1 MMSAGGVHTPVLAV
15 VLIFA
20 PPPGTCAL
28 PGTRQRPDALP
39 EGRCPGPPLDLR
51 RLPDHIVAVAEAS
64 THWLPHM
71 AQHSNAA
78 TERPS
83 GQTGSLLDRIT
94 LTACLLAALF
104 LFFVLG
110 AWVVLA
116 QVFPYPWL
124 AQAYEGGK
132 ALWAKETEYLD
143 PYRTDFWKPARTAA
157 TGVIRHDPARA
168 QQGLT
173 LYTSGHEA
181 RADLVAMDGEVVHTW
196 QLPFS
201 AVWDAT
207 SPVSDP
213 QPDDYIYWR
222 KAMVYPNG
230 DLLAIYVAA
239 GDSPWGYGLVRI
251 DKDSQL
257 VWKYLEQAHHD
268 VDIGEDGRIYALT
281 HEIRDNEYRD
291 FPQLA
296 VPRIDDFVVVLSP
309 DGQELQ
315 KVSIADALIDSP
327 YARLLTRVVWYTK
340 GDYLHNNGIDVVEA
354 DAAAALALGPFVRPG
369 QVLLSI
375 REIDTIALLDLE
387 QERIAWAL
395 RGPWLAQHDPDIL
408 ANGNM
413 LLFDNLG
420 NFLDA
425 AGNDAEGGG
434 GRSRIIEFDPA
445 TTEIVWQYAG
455 TPEEPFE
462 SDVRASQER
471 LANGNTLVT
480 EETGGRI
487 IEVTPDGEIV
497 WEFVNPV
504 RAEGRG
510 ENGGDMI
517 PIVSWAQRIDPASLD
532 ADFLAR

>member
-1 MMSAGGVHTPVLAV
+1 LDTDAAAPRQTGERQAGQP
-15 VLIFA
+15 
-20 PPPGTCAL
+20 
-28 PGTRQRPDALP
+28 
-39 EGRCPGPPLDLR
+39 
-51 RLPDHIVAVAEAS
+51 
-64 THWLPHM
+64 
-71 AQHSNAA
+71 
-78 TERPS
+78 
-83 GQTGSLLDRIT
+83 GSLLDRIA
-94 LTACLLAALF
+94 LAVSLLAALF
-104 LFFVLG
+104 LCFVVG

-143 PYRTDFWKPARTAA
+143 PYKTDFWKPARTDAK
-157 TGVIRHDPARA
+157 GVIRHDPAKA

-181 RADLVAMDGEVVHTW
+181 RAYLVAMDGEVVHEW
-196 QLPFS
+196 YLPFS
-201 AVWDAT
+201 QVWDDS
-207 SPVSDP
+207 SPISDP

-230 DLLAIYVAA
+230 DLLAVYVAA
-239 GDSPWGYGLVRI
+239 GDSPWGYAVVRI
-251 DKDSQL
+251 DKHSKL
-257 VWKYLEQAHHD
+257 IWKYLGQAHHD

-281 HEIRDNEYRD
+281 HEIRNNEYRD

-296 VPRIDDFVVVLSP
+296 APRIDDFAVVLSP
-309 DGQELQ
+309 DGKELK
-315 KVSIADALIDSP
+315 KVSIADALIGSP

-340 GDYLHNNGIDVVEA
+340 GDYLHNNGIDVVGPK
-354 DAAAALALGPFVRPG
+354 DAAALRLGAFVKPG
-369 QVLLSI
+369 QVLLSF
-375 REIDTIALLDLE
+375 REIDTIALLDLDE
-387 QERIAWAL
+387 ERIVWAV

-408 ANGNM
+408 EDGNI

-420 NFLDA
+420 NFLDIN
-425 AGNDAEGGG
+425 GSDAEGHG
-434 GRSRIIEFDPA
+434 GRSRIIEFDPS

-471 LANGNTLVT
+471 LANGNTLIT

-487 IEVTPDGEIV
+487 IEVTPEGEIV

-510 ENGGDMI
+510 EDGGDLI
-517 PIVSWAQRIDPASLD
+517 PIVSWAQRIDPASLEPG
-532 ADFLAR
+532 FLAR

>member
-1 MMSAGGVHTPVLAV
+1 MPTQL
-15 VLIFA
+15 
-20 PPPGTCAL
+20 
-28 PGTRQRPDALP
+28 
-39 EGRCPGPPLDLR
+39 
-51 RLPDHIVAVAEAS
+51 
-64 THWLPHM
+64 
-71 AQHSNAA
+71 SNAA
-78 TERPS
+78 AKRPS
-83 GQTGSLLDRIT
+83 RQPGSWLDRFA
-94 LTACLLAALF
+94 LAVSLLAALF
-104 LFFVLG
+104 LCFLVG

-116 QVFPYPWL
+116 QVFPSSWL
-124 AQAYEGGK
+124 AHAYEGGR
-132 ALWAKETEYLD
+132 ALLEKETQYRD
-143 PYRTDFWKPARTAA
+143 PFRTDFWKPARTAA
-157 TGVIRHDPARA
+157 TGVTRHDPARA

-181 RADLVAMDGEVVHTW
+181 RADLVAMDGEVVHSW

-201 AVWDAT
+201 AVWDES
-207 SPVSDP
+207 SPIADP
-213 QPDDYIYWR
+213 QPDEFIYWR
-222 KAMVYPNG
+222 KAMLLPNG
-230 DLLAIYVAA
+230 DLLAVYVAA
-239 GDSPWGYGLVRI
+239 GDSPWGYGLVRL

-257 VWKYLEQAHHD
+257 VWKYLGQTHHD
-268 VDIGEDGRIYALT
+268 LDIGADGRIYALT
-281 HEIRDNEYRD
+281 HEIRHNEYRD

-309 DGQELQ
+309 DGEELQ
-315 KVSIADALIDSP
+315 KVSIADALINSP

-354 DAAAALALGPFVRPG
+354 DDAAALRLGPFVSPG
-369 QVLLSI
+369 QVLLSM
-375 REIDTIALLDLE
+375 REIDTIALLDLA
-387 QERIAWAL
+387 QERIVWAV

-425 AGNDAEGGG
+425 EGNDAEGAG

-455 TPEEPFE
+455 TDLAPFE

-471 LANGNTLVT
+471 LANGNTLIT

-487 IEVTPDGEIV
+487 LEVTPAGEIV

-510 ENGGDMI
+510 EDGGDLI
-517 PIVSWAQRIDPASLD
+517 PILSWAQRIDPASLEPG
-532 ADFLAR
+532 FLAE

>member
-1 MMSAGGVHTPVLAV
+1 MDTDAA
-15 VLIFA
+15 A
-20 PPPGTCAL
+20 P
-28 PGTRQRPDALP
+28 
-39 EGRCPGPPLDLR
+39 
-51 RLPDHIVAVAEAS
+51 
-64 THWLPHM
+64 
-71 AQHSNAA
+71 
-78 TERPS
+78 
-83 GQTGSLLDRIT
+83 GQTSERQAGQPGSLLDRMA
-94 LTACLLAALF
+94 LAVSLLAALF
-104 LFFVLG
+104 LCFVVG

-124 AQAYEGGK
+124 AQAYEGGR
-132 ALWAKETEYLD
+132 ALLEKETQYRD
-143 PYRTDFWKPARTAA
+143 PYRTDFWKPVRTAA
-157 TGVIRHDPARA
+157 TGVVRYDPAKA

-201 AVWDAT
+201 AVWDES
-207 SPVSDP
+207 SPIADP
-213 QPDDYIYWR
+213 QPDDFIYWR

-230 DLLAIYVAA
+230 DLLAVYVAS

-251 DKDSQL
+251 DKDSNL
-257 VWKYLEQAHHD
+257 VWKYLGQTHHD
-268 VDIGEDGRIYALT
+268 VDLGEDGRIYALT
-281 HEIRDNEYRD
+281 HEIRHNEYQD

-309 DGQELQ
+309 DGEELQ
-315 KVSIADALIDSP
+315 KVSLADALINSP

-340 GDYLHNNGIDVVEA
+340 GDYLHTNGIDVVEPD
-354 DAAAALALGPFVRPG
+354 DAAALPLAPFVKAG
-369 QVLLSI
+369 QVLLSF
-375 REIDTIALLDLE
+375 REIDTLALLDLE
-387 QERIAWAL
+387 QERIVWAV

-408 ANGNM
+408 EDGNI

-420 NFLDA
+420 RFLDA
-425 AGNDAEGGG
+425 DGSDAEGGG
-434 GRSRIIEFDPA
+434 GRSRIIEFDPS

-455 TPEEPFE
+455 TPEDPFD

-471 LANGNTLVT
+471 LANGDTLIT

-487 IEVTPDGEIV
+487 LEVTPEGEIV

-510 ENGGDMI
+510 EGGGDMI
-517 PIVSWAQRIDPASLD
+517 PIVSFAQRIDPASLD
-532 ADFLAR
+532 PGFLAR

>member
-1 MMSAGGVHTPVLAV
+1 
-15 VLIFA
+15 
-20 PPPGTCAL
+20 
-28 PGTRQRPDALP
+28 
-39 EGRCPGPPLDLR
+39 
-51 RLPDHIVAVAEAS
+51 
-64 THWLPHM
+64 M
-71 AQHSNAA
+71 AQHSNAVP
-78 TERPS
+78 ERPS
-83 GQTGSLLDRIT
+83 GQSGSLLDRIT
-94 LTACLLAALF
+94 LAGCLLAALF
-104 LFFVLG
+104 LCFVGG

-116 QVFPYPWL
+116 EVFPYSWL

-143 PYRTDFWKPARTAA
+143 PYRTDFWKPARTSAR
-157 TGVIRHDPARA
+157 GVIRHDPART

-173 LYTSGHEA
+173 LYTSGDSA
-181 RADLVAMDGEVVHTW
+181 RAFLVAMDGEVVHEW

-201 AVWDAT
+201 EVWDES
-207 SPVSDP
+207 SPIGDP

-230 DLLAIYVAA
+230 DLLAVYVAA

-257 VWKYLEQAHHD
+257 IWKYLGQAHHD
-268 VDIGEDGRIYALT
+268 VDVGDDGRIYALT
-281 HEIRDNEYRD
+281 HEIRHNAYQD

-309 DGQELQ
+309 DGEELR
-315 KVSIADALIDSP
+315 KVSVADALIDSP

-340 GDYLHNNGIDVVEA
+340 GDYLHTNGIDVLEPD
-354 DAAAALALGPFVRPG
+354 DAAALPLAPVVEAG

-375 REIDTIALLDLE
+375 REIDTIALLDLDE
-387 QERIAWAL
+387 GRIVWAV
-395 RGPWLAQHDPDIL
+395 RGPWLAQHDPDVL
-408 ANGNM
+408 ENGNI

-425 AGNDAEGGG
+425 DGSDAESGG
-434 GRSRIIEFDPA
+434 GRSRIVEFDPSTMA
-445 TTEIVWQYAG
+445 IAWQYAG
-455 TPEEPFE
+455 TDEEPFE
-462 SDVRASQER
+462 SDVRASQQR
-471 LANGNTLVT
+471 LENGNTLIT

-487 IEVTPDGEIV
+487 LEVTPEHEIV

-510 ENGGDMI
+510 EDGGAMI

-532 ADFLAR
+532 PGFAVP

>member
-1 MMSAGGVHTPVLAV
+1 LDTDAAAHGQASERQAGQ
-15 VLIFA
+15 
-20 PPPGTCAL
+20 PGS
-28 PGTRQRPDALP
+28 R
-39 EGRCPGPPLDLR
+39 
-51 RLPDHIVAVAEAS
+51 
-64 THWLPHM
+64 
-71 AQHSNAA
+71 
-78 TERPS
+78 
-83 GQTGSLLDRIT
+83 LDRIA
-94 LTACLLAALF
+94 LAVSVLAALF
-104 LFFVLG
+104 LCFVVG

-143 PYRTDFWKPARTAA
+143 PYRTDFWKPARTSAR
-157 TGVIRHDPARA
+157 GVTRHDAARA
-168 QQGLT
+168 QPGLT
-173 LYTSGHEA
+173 LYTSGDSA
-181 RADLVAMDGEVVHTW
+181 RAFLVAMDGEVVHEW
-196 QLPFS
+196 RLPFS
-201 AVWDAT
+201 EVWDDT
-207 SPVSDP
+207 SPVQDP
-213 QPDDYIYWR
+213 QPDAYIYWR

-251 DKDSQL
+251 DKDSKL
-257 VWKYLEQAHHD
+257 VWKYLGQAHHD
-268 VDIGEDGRIYALT
+268 VDIGADGRIYALT
-281 HEIRDNEYRD
+281 HEIRHNEYRD

-309 DGQELQ
+309 DGKELT
-315 KVSIADALIDSP
+315 KVSIADALIGSP

-340 GDYLHNNGIDVVEA
+340 GDYLHNNGIDVLEPGDTA
-354 DAAAALALGPFVRPG
+354 KLPHAKAG
-369 QVLLSI
+369 QVLLSF
-375 REIDTIALLDLE
+375 REIDTLALLDLE
-387 QERIAWAL
+387 EERIVWAV

-408 ANGNM
+408 ADGNI

-425 AGNDAEGGG
+425 DGSDAEGGG
-434 GRSRIIEFDPA
+434 GRSRIIEFDPS
-445 TTEIVWQYAG
+445 TTDIVWQYAG

-471 LANGNTLVT
+471 LANGNTLIT

-487 IEVTPDGEIV
+487 IEVTPEGEIV

-510 ENGGDMI
+510 EDGGDVI

-532 ADFLAR
+532 PGFLAR